1 MNTKKFNQEMA
12 GKNKIASLC
21 HTVVSAII
29 AVAYIVEYIKGAR
42 TLGYALILTAVV
54 LGAPIVEWI
63 AYAREKDAERIKY
76 IMGYGFAIFYAF
88 AIFTSSNPFV
98 FVYAVPLMITFSVYN
113 NLKFSIGVNS
123 CIILI
128 NILQGVKYIFFDEN
142 WSAEANLA
150 ELEIQILVMILA
162 FAFTLVVT
170 NSLEKNNKSK
180 LEDINEK
187 NRLVEELL
195 NNTLEVSKG
204 VTAGIEEIY
213 TKVNDLNTSMDTT
226 KDAMEQVSG
235 GTNDTASAVQKQ
247 LEMTND
253 IQEKVADV
261 QGGTE
266 AIDQSIENMMTAI
279 ESGNENVKLLLSE
292 TTESKQ
298 IGKKVED
305 KLSNLSAIMEDMNMV
320 VSMITD
326 IASQTSLLA
335 LNASIE
341 AARAGEAGKGFAVVA
356 SEISKMAND
365 TEEATVKITDMIGSV
380 TEAIVDVVSA
390 TGTMIEDIDV
400 QNNTTSA
407 AAKSFSEIA
416 KDADVIKENSVKLKQ
431 VVDVLGMSN
440 KVIVDSISTISS
452 ISEEV
457 SAHASDVVDSS
468 EANSQTVAGI
478 TSTVNELKALT
489 DKLEQN

>member
-1 MNTKKFNQEMA
+1 
-12 GKNKIASLC
+12 
-21 HTVVSAII
+21 
-29 AVAYIVEYIKGAR
+29 
-42 TLGYALILTAVV
+42 
-54 LGAPIVEWI
+54 
-63 AYAREKDAERIKY
+63 
-76 IMGYGFAIFYAF
+76 
-88 AIFTSSNPFV
+88 
-98 FVYAVPLMITFSVYN
+98 
-113 NLKFSIGVNS
+113 
-123 CIILI
+123 
-128 NILQGVKYIFFDEN
+128 
-142 WSAEANLA
+142 
-150 ELEIQILVMILA
+150 
-162 FAFTLVVT
+162 
-170 NSLEKNNKSK
+170 
-180 LEDINEK
+180 
-187 NRLVEELL
+187 
-195 NNTLEVSKG
+195 
-204 VTAGIEEIY
+204 
-213 TKVNDLNTSMDTT
+213 
-226 KDAMEQVSG
+226 
-235 GTNDTASAVQKQ
+235 
-247 LEMTND
+247 
-253 IQEKVADV
+253 
-261 QGGTE
+261 
-266 AIDQSIENMMTAI
+266 
-279 ESGNENVKLLLSE
+279 
-292 TTESKQ
+292 
-298 IGKKVED
+298 
-305 KLSNLSAIMEDMNMV
+305 
-320 VSMITD
+320 MITD